1 MLNFRKIKSEDF
13 HGIYHDMLEQ
23 FPLSELKSFQTFADL
38 IDEGIYDAIIAEE
51 NSVPV
56 GYCLI
61 FKNEKYIFLDYIAIF
76 KVRQGKGFGGE
87 ILDMLR
93 DYYLDK
99 DGCFLEVEKPDP
111 NNYNT
116 IRRIRFYDMHG
127 AKKIDLN
134 YLYPNKEGALPMDL
148 YYIGYKPK
156 VPSKDEIKSFIISLF
171 ETIHRDIPHR
181 RKVLAEIF

>member
-1 MLNFRKIKSEDF
+1 
-13 HGIYHDMLEQ
+13 
-23 FPLSELKSFQTFADL
+23 
-38 IDEGIYDAIIAEE
+38 
-51 NSVPV
+51 
-56 GYCLI
+56 
-61 FKNEKYIFLDYIAIF
+61 
-76 KVRQGKGFGGE
+76 
-87 ILDMLR
+87 MLR

>member
-1 MLNFRKIKSEDF
+1 MLNFRKIRSEDF

-23 FPLSELKSFQTFADL
+23 FPLAELKDFQTFADL
-38 IDEGIYDAIIAEE
+38 IDEEIYDALIAEE
-51 NSVPV
+51 DSVPV
-56 GYCLI
+56 GYVLV

-76 KVRQGKGFGGE
+76 KIRQGKGFGGE

-111 NNYNT
+111 NNHNT
-116 IRRIRFYDMHG
+116 IRRIHFYDMHG
-127 AKKIDLN
+127 AQKIDIN
-134 YLYPNKEGALPMDL
+134 YLYPNKEGSLPMDL
-148 YYIGYKPK
+148 YYIGYKLQ
-156 VPSKDEIKSFIISLF
+156 VPSKEEVKNFIEVLF
-171 ETIHRDIPHR
+171 ETIHRDIHHR